1 MKKLFLFAAFA
12 VLAMSTSLAQGEIKI
27 GVNGA
32 LPVGDADD
40 GYTFGAIADFAYLF
54 NVNEAFQV
62 GPMASFLYY
71 FGDEEEFD
79 TGFGTI
85 DVEIDDAAFLPIGGT
100 ARFMLDQAFFGADL
114 GYAIGISPDGNDGG
128 FYYRP
133 KAGYNFGTVAVVVSY
148 SGVSLD
154 GGNFNSINAGVEF
167 GI

>member
-85 DVEIDDAAFLPIGGT
+85 DVEIDDAA
-100 ARFMLDQAFFGADL
+100 
-114 GYAIGISPDGNDGG
+114 
-128 FYYRP
+128 
-133 KAGYNFGTVAVVVSY
+133 
-148 SGVSLD
+148 
-154 GGNFNSINAGVEF
+154 
-167 GI
+167 